1 MCVCVCVCVRA
12 RVCCAGVSNKHCLVT
27 LFSLNLCIVSVL
39 SQCIYSRLTVS
50 LDEPIFIR
58 RLTTFVYTTLYVM
71 DLTFDWC
78 HIVLT
83 AILRVQ
89 VTTEHVGL

>member
-1 MCVCVCVCVRA
+1 MCVCVCVCVC
-12 RVCCAGVSNKHCLVT
+12 VCCAGVSNKHCLVT

>member
-1 MCVCVCVCVRA
+1 MCVCVCAVPE
-12 RVCCAGVSNKHCLVT
+12 SNKHCLVT

-39 SQCIYSRLTVS
+39 SQCIYSGLTVS

-58 RLTTFVYTTLYVM
+58 RLTAFVYTTLYVT

-83 AILRVQ
+83 TIARVQ